1 MQSVV
6 SEGAVKR
13 GAFCRVIVPVAF
25 EMTPASIVQTVLF
38 HIHCA
43 SPSTRVS
50 VWPLRLIAFSMPK
63 RLGTA
68 REASPERVSDSSMTS
83 SSPPSD
89 VAV

>member
-50 VWPLRLIAFSMPK
+50 V
-63 RLGTA
+63 
-68 REASPERVSDSSMTS
+68 
-83 SSPPSD
+83 
-89 VAV
+89 

>member
-13 GAFCRVIVPVAF
+13 GTFCRVIMAVTF
-25 EMTPASIVQTVLF
+25 EMTPASIVQALLY

-43 SPSTRVS
+43 RPSTRVS

-68 REASPERVSDSSMTS
+68 RKASPERVSDSSMES
-83 SSPPSD
+83 SIPSD